1 VAVTPEQLTASTPRI
16 HPAWWVAVAAFLTSI
31 GAAGF
36 RSVPGVLIHP
46 LHTEFGWS
54 IGLISSAV
62 SINLVLYG
70 LAAPFSAALMSRV
83 GVKRVVSSALLLVA
97 VGSLLPIWMT
107 SPWQLLL
114 CWGVLVGAGTGAMAM
129 SFVAVVSGRWFIA
142 RRGLV
147 TGVLTAAG
155 ATGQL
160 IFLPILAA
168 LETHHGWR
176 SAALVT
182 TIACLLVVPI
192 VVWRLHDSPASIG
205 VTPYGAPAGT
215 PIAPPARTGRPVGS
229 ALSALRDASRTGV
242 FWLLVGSFAICGMS
256 TNGLVGTH
264 FIPAAHDHGMPET
277 AAAGLLA
284 LVGLFDVVGTIFSGW
299 LTDRFDPRWL
309 LGVYYLGRGS
319 SLFVLPTLFSDS
331 VHPNMFVFILF
342 YGLDWVATVPPT
354 IALCRIAFGDRGPIV
369 FGWVFASHQ
378 LGAAIAAGLAGLVRD
393 KLGNYDLAWF
403 VAGGLCIAAAAM
415 CLAVRPAG
423 SDRARDRQMLEF
435 QPDAGVAAPAD
446 RPERQHL

>member
-1 VAVTPEQLTASTPRI
+1 MAVTPEQLTASTPRI

-378 LGAAIAAGLAGLVRD
+378 LGAAVAAYAAGLARTT
-393 KLGNYDLAWF
+393 LGTYSPAFITAGWLCAGAAALAWSVGRGQRGPAARRVVPV
-403 VAGGLCIAAAAM
+403 VA
-415 CLAVRPAG
+415 
-423 SDRARDRQMLEF
+423 E
-435 QPDAGVAAPAD
+435 AAPLA
-446 RPERQHL
+446 